1 MRELYSAKCAHQMWN
16 LKNKYPNNFWAD
28 PDQFF
33 TDGSLVKT
41 ADGAYHITIKT
52 ETGDAALDVLVRPQ
66 KPAARHGTDGV
77 VNGTPGDEMFYYCCT
92 RCELTG
98 SVVVGGKKLAITKG
112 QAWYDH
118 EYGGSNAYSEEAAH
132 MFYQYAWNWASVQLT
147 NGWEV
152 RDAGRLCGAVRP
164 AP

>member
-1 MRELYSAKCAHQMWN
+1 MQHLEIV
-16 LKNKYPNNFWAD
+16 
-28 PDQFF
+28 F